1 MPKRPSRKLFLSFLT
16 FAFASLVL
24 FAGCR
29 RTASVSTRAMT
40 TTSSDDDK
48 VGIASAMDALHKGTD
63 VKSCRNALNQLNSFF
78 VRRPERK
85 PPTLS
90 DSQRELLTTQFHLD
104 PDELAEAGSPNYT
117 LLDAHHLEFS
127 LLLRDAARALDVD
140 DLDPAARAAAGFGWV
155 VRQVALQDGAPTVFP
170 PEFVLRRG
178 WGTSMER
185 ALLFI
190 ALLPHLGIDGCMMVI
205 PGADKSQQ
213 GGRYWIPGALID
225 KDIYLF
231 DTRMGMPLPGPKG
244 DSIATLR
251 QVRQQPDLL
260 QALTFDDKHRYDV
273 APDEARRAEV
283 RVGVFLSALAPRM
296 AHLEE
301 LLASNNNKV
310 NLSVDS
316 TAVLEHFREATK
328 GLGVEVKAWN
338 MPGET
343 VSPITV
349 QRRFLPPE
357 EGGIDKFQRKRR
369 AEVEVVP
376 RNALTPILA
385 RRFREDSD
393 LGQRI
398 RMQFQRLFVSFI
410 FEPKKEPDEAKRQR
424 AVKERQGEDP
434 RGGSAEPSPDPI
446 VLLTA
451 GSRDLML
458 HGRFD
463 EATVPLVELRDELRK
478 AKAAVEGN
486 PELQALM
493 GNWVEEFA
501 TAYANLLRSERAQVS
516 GDRESAQLQQARTR
530 ASALLAKSGEPL
542 TKIML
547 ASAAEPLAGLST
559 YFLALCKHEQAERL
573 QSQVDHATS
582 RTTRDAGHAAQE
594 AWKGAADWWETY
606 LTENPPT
613 IWSNTARLLRARAL
627 VGLGNRPGAIA
638 LLEDAS
644 GASGPLDRVG
654 RLYRAKQLEKQKP

>member
-1 MPKRPSRKLFLSFLT
+1 
-16 FAFASLVL
+16 
-24 FAGCR
+24 
-29 RTASVSTRAMT
+29 
-40 TTSSDDDK
+40 
-48 VGIASAMDALHKGTD
+48 MDAIHRGTE
-63 VKSCRNALNQLNSFF
+63 VKNCRNALNQLNSYF
-78 VRRPERK
+78 VRHPERK

-90 DSQRELLTTQFHLD
+90 DGQRDLLTAEFHLD
-104 PDELAEAGSPNYT
+104 PDELAEAASPNYT

-127 LLLRDAARALDVD
+127 FLLRDTARALDVD
-140 DLDPAARAAAGFGWV
+140 DLDPAARAAAAFGWV
-155 VRQVALQDGAPTVFP
+155 VRQVALQDGAPTTFP

-178 WGTSMER
+178 WGTSLER

-205 PGADKSQQ
+205 PGPDGSPK
-213 GGRYWIPGALID
+213 GERYWIPGALID
-225 KDIYLF
+225 KEIYLF
-231 DTRMGMPLPGPKG
+231 DTRMGMALPGSKG
-244 DSIATLR
+244 ESMATLR
-251 QVRQQPDLL
+251 QVREHPALL
-260 QALTFDDKHRYDV
+260 QALAFDETHRYDV
-273 APDEARRAEV
+273 TPEEARRAEV
-283 RVGVFLSALAPRM
+283 RVGIFLSALAPRM

-316 TAVLEHFREATK
+316 AAVLGRFREAGK
-328 GLGVEVKAWN
+328 ALGVNVKAW
-338 MPGET
+338 MAGEP

-349 QRRFLPPE
+349 ERRFLPPE
-357 EGGIDKFQRKRR
+357 EGGVDKFQRKRR
-369 AEVEVVP
+369 AEIEVVP
-376 RNALTPILA
+376 RNALPPILA
-385 RRFREDSD
+385 RRFREDTE

-398 RMQFQRLFVSFI
+398 RMQFQKVFVSFI

-424 AVKERQGEDP
+424 AVKERQVEDP
-434 RGGSAEPSPDPI
+434 RRGSAEPSPDPF

-478 AKAAVEGN
+478 TKAAVEGD

-493 GNWVEEFA
+493 GKWVEEFA
-501 TAYANLLRSERAQVS
+501 TAYANMLRSERAQAP
-516 GDRESAQLQQARTR
+516 GDRESPQVQQARKR
-530 ASALLAKSGEPL
+530 AAALLEASNEPL

-547 ASAAEPLAGLST
+547 ASAAEPLTGLST

-573 QSQVDHATS
+573 QSQVDHATA
-582 RTTRDAGHAAQE
+582 RTTRDAGRAAHE

-627 VGLGNRPGAIA
+627 IGLGNRAGAIA

-644 GASGPLDRVG
+644 GASGSLDRVG
-654 RLYRAKQLEKQKP
+654 RLYRAKELQRQSP